1 MTTWQADRRHIVW
14 SCLAIWIFAVSYA
27 VVTPPFQ
34 VPDEVAHYWHSVS
47 LAHGNVFQ
55 VTQNGRLGSYV
66 PKSARDFV
74 YLTWVETAG
83 HPENKVGMA
92 RLRDAAQLP
101 FQPEPVFRSYPAL
114 YTPIAYL
121 PASLSGL
128 VTNLLHVR
136 PLIAFYA
143 GRIVTATVA
152 VLLIAAAMLECTALA
167 AIIGAIA
174 SLPMALFLFG
184 SYSSDAL
191 TISIALYV
199 TALAWRVRSGNDV
212 TRAHW
217 ARLCIATAALAMC
230 KSVYA
235 PIAFMALMPS
245 RGTRATASM
254 RIWRTIL
261 LLGSLAIGMAL
272 SAVMLARQYY
282 PLRADTDPKAQLQ
295 MIEAHPLRFI
305 GVVVQDYVAQCG
317 DYRDQFVGRLGWVDI
332 PLSGVLIAAVFFLL
346 LATALT
352 SDISIT
358 ASTRIFALL
367 LALLVCLSV
376 SASQYIVWTPVG
388 ATHMEGIQ
396 GRYFLPVALI
406 LLLPFAAILRRR
418 RLSLAVTVL
427 YALAA
432 VAINIDAFVL
442 LVRRYY

>member
-1 MTTWQADRRHIVW
+1 
-14 SCLAIWIFAVSYA
+14 
-27 VVTPPFQ
+27 
-34 VPDEVAHYWHSVS
+34 VPDEVAHYWHSVA
-47 LAHGNVFQ
+47 LAHGDVFQ
-55 VTQNGRLGSYV
+55 VTHNGRLGSYL

-152 VLLIAAAMLECTALA
+152 VLLIAAAMLECTELA
-167 AIIGAIA
+167 AIIVAIA
-174 SLPMALFLFG
+174 SLPMTLFLFG

-199 TALAWRVRSGNDV
+199 TAVAWRVRPGNDV

-235 PIAFMALMPS
+235 PIALLAIAPPWMN
-245 RGTRATASM
+245 RASPK
-254 RIWRTIL
+254 RIGQIVL
-261 LLGSLAIGMAL
+261 LLGSLALGLGL
-272 SAVMLARQYY
+272 SAAMLARQYY
-282 PLRADTDPKAQLQ
+282 PLRADTDPTAQVQ
-295 MIEAHPLRFI
+295 MIEAHPLPFI
-305 GVVVQDYVAQCG
+305 GVVVRDYVAQCV
-317 DYRDQFVGRLGWVDI
+317 DYRDQFVGRSAG
-332 PLSGVLIAAVFFLL
+332 LIFLCQVF
-346 LATALT
+346 
-352 SDISIT
+352 
-358 ASTRIFALL
+358 
-367 LALLVCLSV
+367 
-376 SASQYIVWTPVG
+376 
-388 ATHMEGIQ
+388 
-396 GRYFLPVALI
+396 
-406 LLLPFAAILRRR
+406 
-418 RLSLAVTVL
+418 
-427 YALAA
+427 
-432 VAINIDAFVL
+432 
-442 LVRRYY
+442 

>member
-1 MTTWQADRRHIVW
+1 MTTWPEDQRGIVW
-14 SCLAIWIFAVSYA
+14 CCLAIWVLAVSYA
-27 VVTPPFQ
+27 IVTPPFQ
-34 VPDEVAHYWHSVS
+34 VPDEVAHYWHSVA
-47 LAHGNVFQ
+47 LAHGDVFQ
-55 VTQNGRLGSYV
+55 VTQNGRLGSWV

-101 FQPEPVFRSYPAL
+101 YQPEPVFRSYPAL

-143 GRIVTATVA
+143 GRIVTATAA
-152 VLLIAAAMLECTALA
+152 VLLIAAAMLECTELA

-174 SLPMALFLFG
+174 SLPMTLFLFG

-199 TALAWRVRSGNDV
+199 TALAWRLRPGKDV
-212 TRAHW
+212 TSAHW
-217 ARLCIATAALAMC
+217 ATLCIATAALAMC

-235 PIAFMALMPS
+235 PIALLAIAPPWRNRVS
-245 RGTRATASM
+245 PK
-254 RIWRTIL
+254 RIGQIVL
-261 LLGSLAIGMAL
+261 LLGSLALGLGL
-272 SAVMLARQYY
+272 SAAMLARQYY
-282 PLRADTDPKAQLQ
+282 PLRTDTDPKAQAQ
-295 MIEAHPLRFI
+295 MIEAHPLRFV
-305 GVVVQDYVAQCG
+305 GVVCQDYVAQCV

-332 PLSGVLIAAVFFLL
+332 PLPGVLIVAVFYLL
-346 LATALT
+346 LAAALT
-352 SDISIT
+352 SDMSIT
-358 ASTRIFALL
+358 VSTRIFGLL
-367 LALLVCLSV
+367 LALLVCLGV

-406 LLLPFAAILRRR
+406 LLLPFAGVVRNN
-418 RLSLAVTVL
+418 RLSRVVL
-427 YALAA
+427 VLCAIAA
-432 VAINIDAFVL
+432 AAINIDAFVL
-442 LVRRYY
+442 LIRRYY